1 MLSIAAD
8 AALVTESI
16 ESIFIHQLFFIST
29 FKDEV
34 IV

>member
-1 MLSIAAD
+1 MAAD

-16 ESIFIHQLFFIST
+16 ESIFIHQLLFINT
-29 FKDEV
+29 LKDEV

>member
-1 MLSIAAD
+1 MAAD

-16 ESIFIHQLFFIST
+16 ESIFIHHLFFINT
-29 FKDEV
+29 LKDEV